1 MDKKSILKE
10 NEISAKQTI
19 NLLKNNKKNISFLDI
34 RERKEYVHGFAFGS
48 VNCPLSKFKYLIREL
63 VPDLNTTL
71 ILIGL
76 KNNIQIIQIQKILKK
91 MRYHKSF
98 IVKGD
103 YKNWK
108 KHKFPFWA
116 GEYTFSKAFGEW
128 IEITSNIKNLYAKD
142 LYKIHKKKHNYLQID
157 ARPKKEFEKFSLPQ
171 SVQCSGGEL
180 PCYINNKE
188 NLRKNYIVHCAG
200 RTRSIIAYQT
210 LKDFDFNNKKY
221 VLNGGTQNWVLS
233 GFDRK
238 FKNQSKI
245 KSTKINYKDDLKL
258 ANSIAKKFQI
268 PLTQIKSKKT
278 NLYNFQIHSEIKNF
292 KKIAGWKQVN
302 ATTLI
307 QSTDKF
313 ISSTNTKVLIFSNIP
328 SSAVFTVIWL
338 RRMGYQAIWQ
348 KNNAHKIKK
357 TYKLTKS
364 DPTYFFPKRHLG
376 NKSDSKGYL
385 NWEHTL
391 IPTIKKWGCK
401 NPWVSANQKNL
412 SKVQHS
418 LYKIYKNF

>member
-1 MDKKSILKE
+1 MQSL
-10 NEISAKQTI
+10 EIKRVL
-19 NLLKNNKKNISFLDI
+19 NLLKNNSKNISFLDI

-48 VNCPLSKFKYLIREL
+48 VNCPLSKFKYLIKEL
-63 VPDLNTTL
+63 VPDKNTKI
-71 ILIGL
+71 ILIGV
-76 KNNIQIIQIQKILKK
+76 KNINQKDQIQKILKK
-91 MRYHKSF
+91 LKYNRSF
-98 IVKGD
+98 FIKGD
-103 YKNWK
+103 YKIWK
-108 KHKFPFWA
+108 KYKFPLWA

-128 IEITSNIKNLYAKD
+128 IEITSNIKNLYAKE
-142 LYKIHKKKHNYLQID
+142 LYKIHKKNHNYLQID

-180 PCYINNKE
+180 PCYINNTE

-210 LKDFDFNNKKY
+210 LKDFNFKNKKY
-221 VLNGGTQNWVLS
+221 VLNGGTQNWVLN

-238 FKNQSKI
+238 FKNRSKI
-245 KSTKINYKDDLKL
+245 KSIKINYKDDLKL
-258 ANSIAKKFQI
+258 ANSIAKKFKI
-268 PLTQIKSKKT
+268 PTTQIINKQT
-278 NLYNFQIHSEIKNF
+278 NCYNFQINSEIKNF
-292 KKIAGWKQVN
+292 KKIPGWKQVN

-313 ISSTNTKVLIFSNIP
+313 ISSTNTKILIFSNIP

-348 KNNAHKIKK
+348 KSNARKIKK
-357 TYKLTKS
+357 NYKSTKP

-376 NKSDSKGYL
+376 SKSDSKGYL
-385 NWEHTL
+385 KWEHSL

-401 NPWVSANQKNL
+401 NPWLSANQKDL

-418 LYKIYKNF
+418 IYKIYKSF

>member
-1 MDKKSILKE
+1 MQSL
-10 NEISAKQTI
+10 EIKQVL
-19 NLLKNNKKNISFLDI
+19 NVLKNNTKNISFLDI
-34 RERKEYVHGFAFGS
+34 RERKEYVYGFAFGS
-48 VNCPLSKFKYLIREL
+48 VNCPFSKFKYLIKEL
-63 VPDLNTTL
+63 VPDVNTTL
-71 ILIGL
+71 ILIGV
-76 KNNIQIIQIQKILKK
+76 KNINQKNQIQKMLKK
-91 MRYHKSF
+91 LKYHRSF
-98 IVKGD
+98 IIKGD
-103 YKNWK
+103 YKIWK
-108 KHKFPFWA
+108 KYKFPLWA

-128 IEITSNIKNLYAKD
+128 IEITSTIKNLYAKE
-142 LYKIHKKKHNYLQID
+142 LYKIHKKNHNYLQID

-180 PCYINNKE
+180 PCYINNAE

-210 LKDFDFNNKKY
+210 LKDFNFKNKKY
-221 VLNGGTQNWVLS
+221 VLNGGTQNWVLN

-245 KSTKINYKDDLKL
+245 TSTKINYKDDLKL
-258 ANSIAKKFQI
+258 ANSIAKKFGI
-268 PLTQIKSKKT
+268 PTTQIMNKKT
-278 NLYNFQIHSEIKNF
+278 NSYNFQINSEIKNF
-292 KKIAGWKQVN
+292 KKIPGWKQVN

-348 KNNAHKIKK
+348 KKNARKIKK
-357 TYKLTKS
+357 NYKSTKP

-376 NKSDSKGYL
+376 SKSDSKGYL
-385 NWEHTL
+385 KWEHSL

-401 NPWVSANQKNL
+401 NPWLSANQKDL

-418 LYKIYKNF
+418 IYKIYKNF

>member
-1 MDKKSILKE
+1 MRSL
-10 NEISAKQTI
+10 EIKQVL
-19 NLLKNNKKNISFLDI
+19 NLLKNNTKNVSFLDI
-34 RERKEYVHGFAFGS
+34 RERKQYVHGFAFGS
-48 VNCPLSKFKYLIREL
+48 VNCPFSKFKYLIKEL
-63 VPDLNTTL
+63 VPDINTTL
-71 ILIGL
+71 ILIGV
-76 KNNIQIIQIQKILKK
+76 KNINQQDQIQKILKK
-91 MRYHKSF
+91 LKYDKSF
-98 IVKGD
+98 IIKGD
-103 YKNWK
+103 YKIWK
-108 KHKFPFWA
+108 KQKFPLWA

-128 IEITSNIKNLYAKD
+128 IEITSNIKNLYAKE

-180 PCYINNKE
+180 PCFINNKE

-210 LKDFDFNNKKY
+210 LKDFNFKNKKY
-221 VLNGGTQNWVLS
+221 VLNGGTQNWVLN

-245 KSTKINYKDDLKL
+245 TSTKINYKNDLKL
-258 ANSIAKKFQI
+258 ANSIARKFKI
-268 PLTQIKSKKT
+268 PSTQIMNKQT
-278 NLYNFQIHSEIKNF
+278 NCYNFQVSSEIKNF
-292 KKIAGWKQVN
+292 KKIPGWKQVN

-313 ISSTNTKVLIFSNIP
+313 ISSTNTKILVFSNIP

-348 KNNAHKIKK
+348 KKNARKIKK
-357 TYKLTKS
+357 NYKSTKPDS
-364 DPTYFFPKRHLG
+364 TYFFPKRHLG
-376 NKSDSKGYL
+376 SKSDSKGYL
-385 NWEHTL
+385 KWEHSL

-401 NPWVSANQKNL
+401 NPWLSANQKDL

-418 LYKIYKNF
+418 IYKIYKSF

>member
-1 MDKKSILKE
+1 MRSL
-10 NEISAKQTI
+10 EIKQVL
-19 NLLKNNKKNISFLDI
+19 NLLKNNTKNVSFLDI
-34 RERKEYVHGFAFGS
+34 RERKQYVHGFAFGS
-48 VNCPLSKFKYLIREL
+48 VNCPFSKFKYLIKEL
-63 VPDLNTTL
+63 VPDINTTL
-71 ILIGL
+71 ILIGV
-76 KNNIQIIQIQKILKK
+76 KNINQQDQIQKILKK
-91 MRYHKSF
+91 LKYDKSF
-98 IVKGD
+98 IIKGD
-103 YKNWK
+103 YKIWK
-108 KHKFPFWA
+108 KQKFPLWA

-128 IEITSNIKNLYAKD
+128 IEITSNIKNLYAKE

-180 PCYINNKE
+180 PCFINNKE

-210 LKDFDFNNKKY
+210 LKDFNFKNKKY
-221 VLNGGTQNWVLS
+221 VLNGGTQNWVLN

-245 KSTKINYKDDLKL
+245 TSTKINYKNDLKL
-258 ANSIAKKFQI
+258 ANSIAKKFKI
-268 PLTQIKSKKT
+268 PSTQIMNKQT
-278 NLYNFQIHSEIKNF
+278 NCYNFQVSSEIKNF
-292 KKIAGWKQVN
+292 KKLPGWKQVN

-313 ISSTNTKVLIFSNIP
+313 ISSTNTKILVFSNIP

-348 KNNAHKIKK
+348 KKNARKIKK
-357 TYKLTKS
+357 DYKSTKPDS
-364 DPTYFFPKRHLG
+364 TYFFPKRHLG
-376 NKSDSKGYL
+376 SKSDSKGYL
-385 NWEHTL
+385 KWEHSL

-401 NPWVSANQKNL
+401 NPWLSANEKDL

-418 LYKIYKNF
+418 IYKIYKSF

>member
-1 MDKKSILKE
+1 MQSL
-10 NEISAKQTI
+10 EIKQVL
-19 NLLKNNKKNISFLDI
+19 NLLKNNTKNISFLDI

-48 VNCPLSKFKYLIREL
+48 VNCPFSKFKYLIKEL
-63 VPDLNTTL
+63 VPDVNTTL
-71 ILIGL
+71 ILIGI
-76 KNNIQIIQIQKILKK
+76 KNINQKTQIQKILKK
-91 MRYHKSF
+91 LKYRRSF
-98 IVKGD
+98 IIKGD
-103 YKNWK
+103 YKIWK
-108 KHKFPFWA
+108 KNKFPLWA

-128 IEITSNIKNLYAKD
+128 IEITSNIKNLYAKE
-142 LYKIHKKKHNYLQID
+142 LYKIHKKNHNYLQID

-180 PCYINNKE
+180 PCFINNKE

-210 LKDFDFNNKKY
+210 LKDFNFKNKKY
-221 VLNGGTQNWVLS
+221 VLNGGTQNWVLN

-245 KSTKINYKDDLKL
+245 TSIKINYKNDFKL
-258 ANSIAKKFQI
+258 ANSIAKKFKI
-268 PLTQIKSKKT
+268 PSTQIMNKEI
-278 NLYNFQIHSEIKNF
+278 NCYNFQINSEIKNF
-292 KKIAGWKQVN
+292 KKIPGWKQVN

-328 SSAVFTVIWL
+328 SSAVFAVIWL

-348 KNNAHKIKK
+348 KSNARKIKK
-357 TYKLTKS
+357 NYKSTKP

-376 NKSDSKGYL
+376 SKADSKGYL
-385 NWEHTL
+385 KWEHSL

-401 NPWVSANQKNL
+401 NPWLSANQKDL

-418 LYKIYKNF
+418 IYKIYKSF

>member
-1 MDKKSILKE
+1 MRSL
-10 NEISAKQTI
+10 EIKQVL
-19 NLLKNNKKNISFLDI
+19 NLLRNNTKNVSFLDI
-34 RERKEYVHGFAFGS
+34 RERKQYVHGFAFGS
-48 VNCPLSKFKYLIREL
+48 VNCPFSKFKYLIKEL
-63 VPDLNTTL
+63 VPDINTTL
-71 ILIGL
+71 ILIGV
-76 KNNIQIIQIQKILKK
+76 KNINQQDQIQKILKK
-91 MRYHKSF
+91 LKYDKSF
-98 IVKGD
+98 IIKGD
-103 YKNWK
+103 YKIWK
-108 KHKFPFWA
+108 KQKFPLWA

-128 IEITSNIKNLYAKD
+128 IEITSNIKNLYAKE

-180 PCYINNKE
+180 PCFINNKE

-210 LKDFDFNNKKY
+210 LKDFNFKNKKY
-221 VLNGGTQNWVLS
+221 VLNGGTQNWVLN

-245 KSTKINYKDDLKL
+245 TSTKINYKNDLKL
-258 ANSIAKKFQI
+258 ANSIARKFKI
-268 PLTQIKSKKT
+268 PSTQIMNKQT
-278 NLYNFQIHSEIKNF
+278 NCYNFQVSSEIKNF
-292 KKIAGWKQVN
+292 KKIPGWKQVN

-313 ISSTNTKVLIFSNIP
+313 ISSTNTKILVFSNIP

-348 KNNAHKIKK
+348 KKNARKIKK
-357 TYKLTKS
+357 NYKSTKPDS
-364 DPTYFFPKRHLG
+364 TYFFPKRHLG
-376 NKSDSKGYL
+376 SKSDSKGYL
-385 NWEHTL
+385 KWEHSL

-401 NPWVSANQKNL
+401 NPWLSANEKDL

-418 LYKIYKNF
+418 IYKIYKSF

>member
-1 MDKKSILKE
+1 MQSL
-10 NEISAKQTI
+10 EIKQVL
-19 NLLKNNKKNISFLDI
+19 NLLKNNTKNISFLDI

-48 VNCPLSKFKYLIREL
+48 VNCPFSKFKYLIKEL
-63 VPDLNTTL
+63 VPDVNTTL
-71 ILIGL
+71 ILIGI
-76 KNNIQIIQIQKILKK
+76 KNINQKTRIQKILKK
-91 MRYHKSF
+91 LKYRRSF
-98 IVKGD
+98 IIKGD
-103 YKNWK
+103 YKIWK
-108 KHKFPFWA
+108 KNKFPLWA

-128 IEITSNIKNLYAKD
+128 IEITSNIKNLYAKE
-142 LYKIHKKKHNYLQID
+142 LYKIHKKNHNYLQID
-157 ARPKKEFEKFSLPQ
+157 ARPKKEFENFSLPQ

-180 PCYINNKE
+180 PCFINNKE

-210 LKDFDFNNKKY
+210 LKDFNFKNKKY
-221 VLNGGTQNWVLS
+221 VLNGGTQNWVLN

-245 KSTKINYKDDLKL
+245 TSIKINYKNDFKL
-258 ANSIAKKFQI
+258 ANSIAKKFKI
-268 PLTQIKSKKT
+268 PSTQIMNKQT
-278 NLYNFQIHSEIKNF
+278 NSYNFQINSEIKNF
-292 KKIAGWKQVN
+292 KKIPGWKQVN

-313 ISSTNTKVLIFSNIP
+313 ISSTNTKILIFSNIP

-348 KNNAHKIKK
+348 KKNARKIKK
-357 TYKLTKS
+357 NYKSTKP

-376 NKSDSKGYL
+376 SKSDSKGYL
-385 NWEHTL
+385 KWEHSL

-401 NPWVSANQKNL
+401 NPWLSANQKDL

-418 LYKIYKNF
+418 IYKIYKSF

>member
-1 MDKKSILKE
+1 MQSL
-10 NEISAKQTI
+10 EIKQVL
-19 NLLKNNKKNISFLDI
+19 NLLKNNTKNISFLDI

-48 VNCPLSKFKYLIREL
+48 VNCPFSKFKYLIKEL
-63 VPDLNTTL
+63 VPDVNTTL
-71 ILIGL
+71 ILIGV
-76 KNNIQIIQIQKILKK
+76 KNINQKDQIQKILKK
-91 MRYHKSF
+91 LKYDRSF
-98 IVKGD
+98 IIKGD
-103 YKNWK
+103 YKIWK
-108 KHKFPFWA
+108 KQKFPLWA

-128 IEITSNIKNLYAKD
+128 IEITSNIKNLYAKE
-142 LYKIHKKKHNYLQID
+142 LYKIHKKNHNYLQID

-180 PCYINNKE
+180 PCFINNKE

-210 LKDFDFNNKKY
+210 LKDFNFKNKKY
-221 VLNGGTQNWVLS
+221 VLNGGTQNWVLN

-258 ANSIAKKFQI
+258 ANSIAKKFKI
-268 PLTQIKSKKT
+268 PSTQIMNKQT
-278 NLYNFQIHSEIKNF
+278 NCYNFQINSEIKNF
-292 KKIAGWKQVN
+292 KKIPGWKQVN

-313 ISSTNTKVLIFSNIP
+313 ISSTNTKILIFSNIP

-348 KNNAHKIKK
+348 KKMLVKSKKIINQQNQI
-357 TYKLTKS
+357 LLI
-364 DPTYFFPKRHLG
+364 FFQ
-376 NKSDSKGYL
+376 KG
-385 NWEHTL
+385 TL
-391 IPTIKKWGCK
+391 E
-401 NPWVSANQKNL
+401 ANLIQK
-412 SKVQHS
+412 V
-418 LYKIYKNF
+418 I

>member
-1 MDKKSILKE
+1 MRSL
-10 NEISAKQTI
+10 EIKQVL
-19 NLLKNNKKNISFLDI
+19 NLLKNNTKNVSFLDI
-34 RERKEYVHGFAFGS
+34 RERKQYVHGFAFGS
-48 VNCPLSKFKYLIREL
+48 VNCPFSKFKYLIKEL
-63 VPDLNTTL
+63 VPDINTTL
-71 ILIGL
+71 ILIGV
-76 KNNIQIIQIQKILKK
+76 KNINQQNQIQKILKK
-91 MRYHKSF
+91 LKYDKSF
-98 IVKGD
+98 IIKGD
-103 YKNWK
+103 YKIWK
-108 KHKFPFWA
+108 KQKFPLWA

-128 IEITSNIKNLYAKD
+128 IEITSNIKNLYAKE

-180 PCYINNKE
+180 PCFINNKE

-210 LKDFDFNNKKY
+210 LKDFNFKNKKY
-221 VLNGGTQNWVLS
+221 VLNGGTQNWVLN

-245 KSTKINYKDDLKL
+245 TSTKINYKNDLKL
-258 ANSIAKKFQI
+258 ANSIAKKFKI
-268 PLTQIKSKKT
+268 PSTQIMNKQT
-278 NLYNFQIHSEIKNF
+278 NCYNFQVSSEIKNF
-292 KKIAGWKQVN
+292 KKIPGWKQVN

-313 ISSTNTKVLIFSNIP
+313 ISSTNTKILVFSNIP

-348 KNNAHKIKK
+348 KKNARKIKK
-357 TYKLTKS
+357 NYKSTKPDS
-364 DPTYFFPKRHLG
+364 TYFFPKRHLG
-376 NKSDSKGYL
+376 SKSDSKGYL
-385 NWEHTL
+385 KWEHSL

-401 NPWVSANQKNL
+401 NPWLSANQKDL

-418 LYKIYKNF
+418 IYKIYKSF

>member
-1 MDKKSILKE
+1 MQSL
-10 NEISAKQTI
+10 EIKQVLNI
-19 NLLKNNKKNISFLDI
+19 LKNNTKNISFLDI
-34 RERKEYVHGFAFGS
+34 RKRKEYVYGFAFGS
-48 VNCPLSKFKYLIREL
+48 VNCPFSKFKYLIKEL
-63 VPDLNTTL
+63 VPDINTTL
-71 ILIGL
+71 ILIGV
-76 KNNIQIIQIQKILKK
+76 KNINQKNQIQKMLKK
-91 MRYHKSF
+91 LKYHRSF
-98 IVKGD
+98 IIKGD
-103 YKNWK
+103 YKIWK
-108 KHKFPFWA
+108 KYKFPLWA

-128 IEITSNIKNLYAKD
+128 IEITSTIKNLYAKE
-142 LYKIHKKKHNYLQID
+142 LYKIHNQNHNYLQID

-180 PCYINNKE
+180 PCYINNTE

-210 LKDFDFNNKKY
+210 LKDFNFKNKKY
-221 VLNGGTQNWVLS
+221 VLNGGKQNWVLN

-245 KSTKINYKDDLKL
+245 TSTKINYKDDLKL
-258 ANSIAKKFQI
+258 ANSVAKKFNI
-268 PLTQIKSKKT
+268 PSTRIMNKQT
-278 NLYNFQIHSEIKNF
+278 NSYNFQINSEIKNF
-292 KKIAGWKQVN
+292 KKIPGWKQVN

-348 KNNAHKIKK
+348 KKNARKIKK
-357 TYKLTKS
+357 NYKSTKP

-376 NKSDSKGYL
+376 SKSDSKGYL
-385 NWEHTL
+385 KWEHSL

-401 NPWVSANQKNL
+401 NPWLSANQKDL
-412 SKVQHS
+412 SKVQHPI
-418 LYKIYKNF
+418 YKIYKNF

>member
-1 MDKKSILKE
+1 MQSL
-10 NEISAKQTI
+10 EIKQVL
-19 NLLKNNKKNISFLDI
+19 NLLKNNTKNISFLDI

-48 VNCPLSKFKYLIREL
+48 VNCPFSKFKYLITEL
-63 VPDLNTTL
+63 VPDVNTTL
-71 ILIGL
+71 ILIGVT
-76 KNNIQIIQIQKILKK
+76 NINQKTQIQRILKK
-91 MRYHKSF
+91 LKYYRSF
-98 IVKGD
+98 VVKGD
-103 YKNWK
+103 YKIWK
-108 KHKFPFWA
+108 KYKFPLWA

-128 IEITSNIKNLYAKD
+128 IEITSNIKNLYAKE

-180 PCYINNKE
+180 PCFINNKE

-200 RTRSIIAYQT
+200 RTRSIVAYQT
-210 LKDFDFNNKKY
+210 LKDFNFKNKKY
-221 VLNGGTQNWVLS
+221 VLNGGTQNWVLN

-245 KSTKINYKDDLKL
+245 TSTKINYKNDFKL
-258 ANSIAKKFQI
+258 ANSIAKKFKI
-268 PLTQIKSKKT
+268 PSTQIMNKQT
-278 NLYNFQIHSEIKNF
+278 NCYNFQINSEIKNF
-292 KKIAGWKQVN
+292 KKISGWKQVN

-313 ISSTNTKVLIFSNIP
+313 ISSTNTKILIFSNIP

-348 KNNAHKIKK
+348 KKNARKIKK
-357 TYKLTKS
+357 NYKSTKPDS
-364 DPTYFFPKRHLG
+364 TYFFPKRHLG
-376 NKSDSKGYL
+376 SKSDSKGYL
-385 NWEHTL
+385 KWEHSL

-401 NPWVSANQKNL
+401 NPWLSANQKDL

-418 LYKIYKNF
+418 IYKIYKSF

>member
-1 MDKKSILKE
+1 MQSL
-10 NEISAKQTI
+10 EIKQVLS
-19 NLLKNNKKNISFLDI
+19 LLKNNTKNISFLDI
-34 RERKEYVHGFAFGS
+34 RERKEYVHGSAFGS
-48 VNCPLSKFKYLIREL
+48 VNCPFSKFKFLINEL
-63 VPDLNTTL
+63 VPDKNTKI
-71 ILIGL
+71 ILIGV
-76 KNNIQIIQIQKILKK
+76 KNINQKKQIQKILKK
-91 MRYHKSF
+91 LKYHKSF
-98 IVKGD
+98 IIKGD
-103 YKNWK
+103 YKIWK
-108 KHKFPFWA
+108 KYKFPFWA

-128 IEITSNIKNLYAKD
+128 IEITSNIKNLYAKE
-142 LYKIHKKKHNYLQID
+142 LYKIHKKNHNYLQID

-180 PCYINNKE
+180 PCYINNTE

-210 LKDFDFNNKKY
+210 LKDFNFKNKKY
-221 VLNGGTQNWVLS
+221 VLNGGTQNWVLN

-238 FKNQSKI
+238 FKNKSKI

-258 ANSIAKKFQI
+258 ANSIAKKFKI
-268 PLTQIKSKKT
+268 PSSQTMNKQT
-278 NLYNFQIHSEIKNF
+278 NSYNFQINSEIKNF
-292 KKIAGWKQVN
+292 KKIPGWKQVN

-313 ISSTNTKVLIFSNIP
+313 ISSTNTRVLIFSNIP
-328 SSAVFTVIWL
+328 SSAVFAVIWL

-348 KNNAHKIKK
+348 KSNARKIKK
-357 TYKLTKS
+357 NYKSTKP

-376 NKSDSKGYL
+376 SKTDSKGYL
-385 NWEHTL
+385 KWEHSL

-401 NPWVSANQKNL
+401 NPWLSANQKDL

-418 LYKIYKNF
+418 IYKIYKSF

>member
-1 MDKKSILKE
+1 MQSL
-10 NEISAKQTI
+10 EIKQVL
-19 NLLKNNKKNISFLDI
+19 NVLKNNTKNISFLDI
-34 RERKEYVHGFAFGS
+34 RERKEYVYGFAFGS
-48 VNCPLSKFKYLIREL
+48 VNCPFSKFKYLIKEL
-63 VPDLNTTL
+63 VPDINTTL
-71 ILIGL
+71 ILIGV
-76 KNNIQIIQIQKILKK
+76 KNINQKNQIQKMLKK
-91 MRYHKSF
+91 LKYHRSF
-98 IVKGD
+98 IIKGD
-103 YKNWK
+103 YKIWK
-108 KHKFPFWA
+108 KYKFPIWA

-128 IEITSNIKNLYAKD
+128 IEITSTIKNLYAKE
-142 LYKIHKKKHNYLQID
+142 LYKIHNQNHNYLQID

-180 PCYINNKE
+180 PCYINNTE

-210 LKDFDFNNKKY
+210 LKDFNFKNKKY
-221 VLNGGTQNWVLS
+221 VLNGGTQNWVLN

-245 KSTKINYKDDLKL
+245 TSTKINYKDDLKL
-258 ANSIAKKFQI
+258 ANSIAKKFKI
-268 PLTQIKSKKT
+268 PTTQIMNKKT
-278 NLYNFQIHSEIKNF
+278 NSYNFQINSEIKNF
-292 KKIAGWKQVN
+292 KKIPGWKQVN

-348 KNNAHKIKK
+348 KKNARKIKK
-357 TYKLTKS
+357 NYKSTKP

-376 NKSDSKGYL
+376 SKSDSKGYL
-385 NWEHTL
+385 KWEHSL

-401 NPWVSANQKNL
+401 NPWLSANQKDL
-412 SKVQHS
+412 SNVQHS
-418 LYKIYKNF
+418 IYKIYKKISK

>member
-76 KNNIQIIQIQKILKK
+76 KNNIQTIQIQKILKK

-108 KHKFPFWA
+108 KHKFPFWT

-171 SVQCSGGEL
+171 SVQCSGG
-180 PCYINNKE
+180 
-188 NLRKNYIVHCAG
+188 
-200 RTRSIIAYQT
+200 
-210 LKDFDFNNKKY
+210 
-221 VLNGGTQNWVLS
+221 
-233 GFDRK
+233 
-238 FKNQSKI
+238 
-245 KSTKINYKDDLKL
+245 
-258 ANSIAKKFQI
+258 
-268 PLTQIKSKKT
+268 
-278 NLYNFQIHSEIKNF
+278 
-292 KKIAGWKQVN
+292 
-302 ATTLI
+302 
-307 QSTDKF
+307 
-313 ISSTNTKVLIFSNIP
+313 
-328 SSAVFTVIWL
+328 
-338 RRMGYQAIWQ
+338 
-348 KNNAHKIKK
+348 
-357 TYKLTKS
+357 
-364 DPTYFFPKRHLG
+364 
-376 NKSDSKGYL
+376 
-385 NWEHTL
+385 
-391 IPTIKKWGCK
+391 
-401 NPWVSANQKNL
+401 
-412 SKVQHS
+412 
-418 LYKIYKNF
+418 